1 MRFSDFLLVSDP
13 TDLDFIVGYTDEQ
26 NIRINVLDLFA
37 GQIIGGGTPGYVP
50 VFTAENVIDDSV
62 IFQHGTN
69 IVIGGVDSLGYKLA
83 VSGSLYASNGAVI
96 NSTALGADALRV
108 IAVDGDI
115 FVIPND
121 LGQSISS
128 LRRIAHPPAVLTTE
142 SATLG
147 QLNTAISNLE
157 GDIEILLD
165 LKVDKSSV
173 GEPNGVASLDATGK
187 IPLSEIPDSIIGQ
200 VEYMGTWNAF
210 TNTPTLNPL
219 IPEQKGHYYVV
230 SAAGVFGGVD
240 YQVGDWIISNGVEW
254 QKVDNTDAV
263 TSVFGRIGAILALEA
278 DYQSFYPRL
287 SQAYDNPTWI
297 NTIAFSKIT
306 GVPPFL
312 LENQTITLSGDVT
325 GSGKTSIASTIS
337 NNAVTDSKLRDSV
350 GTSVIGRASSTTGDP
365 ADIQALTDGHVL
377 QRSGGTLLFGLI
389 SSDSIGSIDWSKII
403 NTPSTLSGYGI
414 TDAYTKT
421 ETDNKFV
428 PYTGANSNVNLGSNN
443 ITANAFVKVGGT
455 SAQFLKAD
463 GSVDVS
469 QYVPTTRSVN
479 AGTGL
484 TGGGNLSSD
493 VTISFDTTWGDT
505 RYAYRTRQLT
515 INGVSYDLSADR
527 TWIVGTV
534 NTLTTNGTSGP
545 ATLVGNTLNIPNYTP
560 DLSGY
565 VTLATDQTVTGLKT
579 IVRSGDVLNFK
590 IGADTL
596 YGLKLFYSQNEIS
609 PSGEATWSFVN
620 TFNRDGSGYEV
631 TPLSFFRGVLVT
643 GERLV
648 TSSIN
653 ANLLDYYANNPT
665 GRYPV
670 YAYNTGV
677 QQFANAIV
685 VGETNGIVNAIS
697 GAISDL
703 PSGVVA
709 NFKGRVIGSNAVN
722 SNEFV
727 TLGQI
732 PTLTGY
738 VPYTGATQSVNLGEY
753 GLTTGFL
760 GFDLTP
766 TGTPTTVGTMYWDP
780 AYRTASL
787 ITGTGATTL
796 QVGQEEV
803 VLVHNNTG
811 SALTDGQVVYVTG
824 STGNLPS
831 VSLADAS
838 LESTSAATLGVV
850 TETIANGADGFV
862 TLSGIVN
869 GLNTL
874 AYNEGDLL
882 WLSETAGQFT
892 NIKPVSPA
900 HLVLIGYVIKRAG
913 GNGSIFVKIQNTQ
926 ELAESSD
933 VLISAPEVDGQGLFL
948 QTVSGVQLWR
958 NRSIADVLGYT
969 PANAAT
975 TLTINGTAF
984 DLSANRSW
992 TVGDVRTDGSY
1003 SNPSWITALAWSK
1016 ITGTPTTL
1024 SGYGI
1029 TDAVQT
1035 SRTITING
1043 VTQDLS
1049 ANRTFNVGTVT
1060 SVTAT
1065 SPLFS
1070 SGGATPN
1077 ITIQQASGSQ
1087 SGFLSSTDWTTFNN
1101 KQNALTNP
1109 VTGTGTTNYLPKFTG
1124 ASTIGNSQV
1133 FDNGTNVG
1141 IGTTSPTAKLD
1152 VLGVFRSL
1160 MPSDPLSGMIT
1171 AKILSYSINPY
1182 GLIFRGYDSGVNSIQ
1197 TQRESNDS
1205 ELYGLSLQPLGG
1217 NVLIGTT
1224 TDAGQR
1230 LQVNGSIK
1238 SGFANTSALLVQ
1250 SNGTATTGAA
1260 IAIQQLTPEGDTII
1274 FGDYE
1279 PYAEYGIIARNVLDS
1294 IDFTGGSTNG
1304 SLDSYNITNRTGNTR
1319 TAYVKARIGLDS
1331 GISSFGGNVGIRTTS
1346 PSAPLHLVTPTGV
1359 NFQNAIRFEKAGGYG
1374 EVNLENYYTTGSNYG
1389 FGIDVAGTTMMVVN
1403 NLGNVGIGTSSP
1415 ATRLMVQDS
1424 GNTFVGHFSGLNQTN
1439 GVAIGTNSLNVAVIQ
1454 GYTRTFSATNNI
1466 ALQTDGGNLLVGTTT
1481 DNGARLQ
1488 VSGDQTINA
1497 TQTYTLSLN
1506 NTAQDTRMQFQV
1518 NGTQT
1523 FQLSSSSSQVNIFG
1537 TANIPMIFY
1546 TNSTE
1551 RMRITSGGDV
1561 GIGTSTPDVFGRFY
1575 TRTFGISSSS
1585 STAIQ
1590 INGGS
1595 GGYGQIDFGAAGV
1608 RTAGISA
1615 SANETQWGSVTA
1627 IPAIIYTN
1635 GSERMRI
1642 TSSGNVGIGYTSP
1655 TYQLQV
1661 LNTIGLRANG
1671 TSFQSIK
1678 GTYWGYS
1685 TSYPVVM
1692 LGDSN
1697 TANFTT
1703 VSIGYDPSANANG
1716 AFSGDGREVLFRRG
1730 AQFVTPN
1737 AANNAFNLYNL
1748 VLLDGNVGIGTSSPS
1763 YRLVVNSGTD
1773 GISAGVAGSTYGI
1786 RFDNG
1791 GTFSSGMSTIHG
1803 VDSTLVGSYQPIMLN
1818 GLDVRFGTSA
1828 NERMRITSGGNVLI
1842 GTTTD
1847 VGARLYVDGAFRT
1860 GTLTAGTQTAAVD
1873 WRLGNARGG
1882 TATANALVRV
1892 QINGVLVDL
1901 IGNYV

>member
-13 TDLDFIVGYTDEQ
+13 TDLDFIVGYSGEQ
-26 NIRINVLDLFA
+26 NIRIDVADFFA
-37 GQIIGGGTPGYVP
+37 SNISGSGTPGYVP
-50 VFTAENVIDDSV
+50 VFTSAQVIGDSV
-62 IFQHGTN
+62 IYQNGSN
-69 IVIGGVDSLGYKLA
+69 IVIGSEESLDYKLA
-83 VSGSLYASNGAVI
+83 VVGSIYVSDGAVI
-96 NSTALGADALRV
+96 DTTISGDEGLRV
-108 IAVDGDI
+108 IAEEGDI
-115 FVIPND
+115 FVVPND

-128 LRRIAHPPAVLTTE
+128 LRRIIHPPAILTTE

-147 QLNTAISNLE
+147 QLNAAISNLE
-157 GDIEILLD
+157 GDIELLLD
-165 LKVDKSSV
+165 LKVDKSSI

-200 VEYMGTWNAF
+200 VEYMGTWNAL

-219 IPEQKGHYYVV
+219 VPEEKGHYYVV
-230 SAAGVFGGVD
+230 SVAGVFGGVD
-240 YQVGDWIISNGVEW
+240 YQVGDWIISNGIEW

-297 NTIAFSKIT
+297 NSLAFTKIT
-306 GVPPFL
+306 DVPPFL

-325 GSGKTSIASTIS
+325 GSGKTSISSTIS
-337 NNAVTDSKLRDSV
+337 NNAVTDSKLRDSL

-365 ADIQALTDGHVL
+365 ADIQASTDGHVL

-403 NTPSTLSGYGI
+403 NTPPTLSGYGI

-428 PYTGANSNVNLGSNN
+428 PYTGANSNVNLCSNN

-643 GERLV
+643 GQRLLS
-648 TSSIN
+648 SSIN
-653 ANLLDYYANNPT
+653 SNLLDYYANNPT

-1070 SGGATPN
+1070 SGGVTPN
-1077 ITIQQASGSQ
+1077 ITIQQAGASA
-1087 SGFLSSTDWTTFNN
+1087 SGFLSATDWNTFNN

-1124 ASTIGNSQV
+1124 STTIGNSALQETNGNLGLGV
-1133 FDNGTNVG
+1133 TPTAWDAGWLGGNTNALEIGQLGSSIAAGAGGLLIGNNYIFNSGINKYARSFPATYYIQNTAAGQHQWWLAPSGTAGNTITFTQAMTLTNGGNLLVGTTTDNGARLQVSGAGTFSDTITIRKSITTGAFGPNATTINLINTSTSETTAGNIQFTGFSGNSVSPYQWGLISGEKDTNTGDGNYAGSLTFWTTSGGANGEANSGMYKRVTINGSGNAGIGTTNPLTRLMVQDSANTYVAHFSGLNQANGIAIGTNSSNVAVIQGYTRTFSATNNIAMQVDGGNVG
-1141 IGTTSPTAKLD
+1141 IGT
-1152 VLGVFRSL
+1152 F
-1160 MPSDPLSGMIT
+1160 
-1171 AKILSYSINPY
+1171 
-1182 GLIFRGYDSGVNSIQ
+1182 
-1197 TQRESNDS
+1197 
-1205 ELYGLSLQPLGG
+1205 
-1217 NVLIGTT
+1217 
-1224 TDAGQR
+1224 
-1230 LQVNGSIK
+1230 
-1238 SGFANTSALLVQ
+1238 
-1250 SNGTATTGAA
+1250 
-1260 IAIQQLTPEGDTII
+1260 
-1274 FGDYE
+1274 
-1279 PYAEYGIIARNVLDS
+1279 
-1294 IDFTGGSTNG
+1294 
-1304 SLDSYNITNRTGNTR
+1304 
-1319 TAYVKARIGLDS
+1319 
-1331 GISSFGGNVGIRTTS
+1331 S
-1346 PSAPLHLVTPTGV
+1346 PSAFLHIVTPTGV
-1359 NFQNAIRFEKAGGYG
+1359 NFQNAIRFEKAGGFG
-1374 EVNLENYYTTGSNYG
+1374 EVNLENYYTSGSNYG

-1403 NLGNVGIGTSSP
+1403 NLGNVGIGTTNPLFRTDSRDSLIISNTTPASSFTSNTGEFYIRGEVRYDMGPTINYYPSIWRQRLENIGVFSGTSNLVWTMSANGGAYTEYMRLRTDSLEAPAFVPTGTSGGGYNGIVLSSSTGGLLFNSTGAARQDFDGNGNARFKTSNFYQNTERKRTIFGNGSVAPNGSMTINITFSSACYVSVCARAGGIVQFNRFNAMTLFGIDTTNSSAASNSP
-1415 ATRLMVQDS
+1415 ASS
-1424 GNTFVGHFSGLNQTN
+1424 GSIQWTAVRVSDTSWNIVLTNFSGSTS
-1439 GVAIGTNSLNVAVIQ
+1439 AIFAYEIE
-1454 GYTRTFSATNNI
+1454 
-1466 ALQTDGGNLLVGTTT
+1466 
-1481 DNGARLQ
+1481 
-1488 VSGDQTINA
+1488 INA
-1497 TQTYTLSLN
+1497 T
-1506 NTAQDTRMQFQV
+1506 
-1518 NGTQT
+1518 
-1523 FQLSSSSSQVNIFG
+1523 
-1537 TANIPMIFY
+1537 
-1546 TNSTE
+1546 
-1551 RMRITSGGDV
+1551 
-1561 GIGTSTPDVFGRFY
+1561 
-1575 TRTFGISSSS
+1575 
-1585 STAIQ
+1585 
-1590 INGGS
+1590 
-1595 GGYGQIDFGAAGV
+1595 
-1608 RTAGISA
+1608 
-1615 SANETQWGSVTA
+1615 
-1627 IPAIIYTN
+1627 
-1635 GSERMRI
+1635 
-1642 TSSGNVGIGYTSP
+1642 
-1655 TYQLQV
+1655 
-1661 LNTIGLRANG
+1661 NTITN
-1671 TSFQSIK
+1671 
-1678 GTYWGYS
+1678 
-1685 TSYPVVM
+1685 
-1692 LGDSN
+1692 
-1697 TANFTT
+1697 
-1703 VSIGYDPSANANG
+1703 
-1716 AFSGDGREVLFRRG
+1716 
-1730 AQFVTPN
+1730 
-1737 AANNAFNLYNL
+1737 
-1748 VLLDGNVGIGTSSPS
+1748 
-1763 YRLVVNSGTD
+1763 
-1773 GISAGVAGSTYGI
+1773 
-1786 RFDNG
+1786 
-1791 GTFSSGMSTIHG
+1791 
-1803 VDSTLVGSYQPIMLN
+1803 
-1818 GLDVRFGTSA
+1818 
-1828 NERMRITSGGNVLI
+1828 
-1842 GTTTD
+1842 
-1847 VGARLYVDGAFRT
+1847 
-1860 GTLTAGTQTAAVD
+1860 
-1873 WRLGNARGG
+1873 
-1882 TATANALVRV
+1882 
-1892 QINGVLVDL
+1892 
-1901 IGNYV
+1901 